1 MRYSKQREQILMA
14 LKRSCDHPTADMLYA
29 RLRGE
34 NPNISLATVYR
45 NLNMMADAGE
55 IRRILFDDAKAR
67 YDANPA
73 PHEHMQCLHCRK
85 VFDCSPEFYHI
96 MQQQIFEQTG
106 FLVTQ
111 ASTLFEWNLSVL
123 RCKIK
128 RMKPFKRVQNK
139 KKEKEKIR

>member
-1 MRYSKQREQILMA
+1 MRYSKQRVQILMA
-14 LKRSCDHPTADMLYA
+14 LKRSCDHPTADMLYT

-73 PHEHMQCLHCRK
+73 PHEHMQCLCCRK

-106 FLVTQ
+106 FLVTRHQ
-111 ASTLFEWNLSVL
+111 LCLSGI
-123 RCKIK
+123 CPSCAAKQTYETFQK
-128 RMKPFKRVQNK
+128 GSK
-139 KKEKEKIR
+139 

>member
-29 RLRGE
+29 RLRDE

-85 VFDCSPEFYHI
+85 VFDCSPEFI
-96 MQQQIFEQTG
+96 ILCSSR
-106 FLVTQ
+106 FLNRLDF
-111 ASTLFEWNLSVL
+111 S
-123 RCKIK
+123 
-128 RMKPFKRVQNK
+128 
-139 KKEKEKIR
+139 